1 MLNVLLL
8 VAFGY
13 LLGSVPSG
21 WLVMKV
27 YRNQDLRKLGS
38 GNIGAA
44 NVFRAGGPGAFALT
58 LIADG
63 LKGFIPVMLGIAFGL
78 GGNELALGAIGL
90 AAVAGHTWPLYLGFH
105 GGKGVAT
112 SGGVLL
118 ALAPVAI
125 VLAGLTWFLVI
136 RITKVASVGS
146 LLGARLAQAGSE
158 VTLVGRQPHVEAVTR
173 DGVRMVRAG
182 KVSNQS
188 VRAARPTIAGAGGP
202 FDYVFLTVKGYDTL
216 DAVEQLQPVLRPGT
230 ILGRF
235 QNGVGNGEAIVA
247 ALPEQALLAGSLTG
261 PVSLEEPG
269 TFQL

>member
-8 VAFGY
+8 VACGY

-44 NVFRAGGPGAFALT
+44 NVFRAGGAGAFALT

-136 RITKVASVGS
+136 RLTKVASVAS
-146 LLGARLAQAGSE
+146 LSAVAVGFISLIVLHLIGWQAWRPVGWSVVVLGVALAALILYRHRINIERLA
-158 VTLVGRQPHVEAVTR
+158 TGRELKITA
-173 DGVRMVRAG
+173 
-182 KVSNQS
+182 N
-188 VRAARPTIAGAGGP
+188 
-202 FDYVFLTVKGYDTL
+202 
-216 DAVEQLQPVLRPGT
+216 
-230 ILGRF
+230 
-235 QNGVGNGEAIVA
+235 
-247 ALPEQALLAGSLTG
+247 
-261 PVSLEEPG
+261 
-269 TFQL
+269 

>member
-1 MLNVLLL
+1 MLKVLAL

-63 LKGFIPVMLGIAFGL
+63 LKGFIPVMVSIALGL
-78 GGNELALGAIGL
+78 GDNEIALAAIGL
-90 AAVAGHTWPLYLGFH
+90 AAVIGHTWPLYLGFK

-118 ALAPVAI
+118 ALAPVAL
-125 VLAGLTWFLVI
+125 VLALTTWFLII
-136 RITKVASVGS
+136 RLTRVASLASLSAVAVGFFS
-146 LLGARLAQAGSE
+146 LIVLHLIGWQAWRPVGWSVVVLGVALTGLVLYRHRSNIERLA
-158 VTLVGRQPHVEAVTR
+158 TGRELKITAH
-173 DGVRMVRAG
+173 
-182 KVSNQS
+182 
-188 VRAARPTIAGAGGP
+188 
-202 FDYVFLTVKGYDTL
+202 
-216 DAVEQLQPVLRPGT
+216 
-230 ILGRF
+230 
-235 QNGVGNGEAIVA
+235 
-247 ALPEQALLAGSLTG
+247 
-261 PVSLEEPG
+261 
-269 TFQL
+269 

>member
-1 MLNVLLL
+1 MLKVLAL

-44 NVFRAGGPGAFALT
+44 NVFRAGGPGAFTLT

-63 LKGFIPVMLGIAFGL
+63 LKGFIPVMLGIALGL
-78 GGNELALGAIGL
+78 DEIALAAIGL
-90 AAVAGHTWPLYLGFH
+90 AAVIGHTWPVYLGFR

-118 ALAPVAI
+118 ALAPVAL

-136 RITKVASVGS
+136 RITKVASLASLCAVAVGFVS
-146 LLGARLAQAGSE
+146 LIVLHLIGWQAWRPVGWSVIGLGVLLAALVFFRHRSNIERLAR
-158 VTLVGRQPHVEAVTR
+158 GRELKITAH
-173 DGVRMVRAG
+173 
-182 KVSNQS
+182 
-188 VRAARPTIAGAGGP
+188 
-202 FDYVFLTVKGYDTL
+202 
-216 DAVEQLQPVLRPGT
+216 
-230 ILGRF
+230 
-235 QNGVGNGEAIVA
+235 
-247 ALPEQALLAGSLTG
+247 
-261 PVSLEEPG
+261 
-269 TFQL
+269 